1 MVGLVSEDYFSELVA
16 RSNPTPTMVSDI
28 QKLHQTIRGL
38 FDETNYETFLQG
50 SYRNDTATKKINDVD
65 IVVLRKSVVST
76 VFSTE
81 RYSTV
86 IPWQDIRGEIR
97 EILSAHRPYQG
108 RVRPDNKCFK
118 LSVGYEVDIVPAVRV
133 ASRWDNDPIAI
144 WDASTGEISTSPRTH
159 SDNCERKNQETE
171 EAFKPVVRLFKW
183 WARRNVPK
191 GGAPSFYLESL
202 LYNFSDQLFTGSYGG
217 DFVNIAKAI
226 LDNLRPSVV
235 VANTQIT
242 TPGENKPLF
251 SQTEWCDANYTTFY
265 GHLLQS
271 YQLMRRASSATSMQ
285 QAIVFWKDILG
296 PEFPSSV

>member
-1 MVGLVSEDYFSELVA
+1 MVGLVSEDYFFEFVA
-16 RSNPTPTMVSDI
+16 RTNPTPNMVSHI
-28 QKLHQTIRGL
+28 QNLHQAIRGL

-86 IPWQDIRGEIR
+86 IPWQNIRGEIQR
-97 EILSAHRPYQG
+97 ILPAHGPYQG
-108 RVRPDNKCFK
+108 HISPDDKCFR

-133 ASRWDNDPIAI
+133 ASRWENDPIAI
-144 WDASTGEISTSPRTH
+144 WNASTGEISTSPRTH
-159 SDNCERKNQETE
+159 SDNCESKNQETDE
-171 EAFKPVVRLFKW
+171 TFKPMVRLFKW

-191 GGAPSFYLESL
+191 SGAPSFYIESL
-202 LYNFSDQLFTGSYGG
+202 LYNFADHLFTGNYGS

-226 LDNLRPSVV
+226 LDKLPPN
-235 VANTQIT
+235 VAATAAQIT

-251 SQTEWCDANYTTFY
+251 GQSEWCYANYSMFY
-265 GHLLQS
+265 GNLLKS
-271 YQLMRRASSATSMQ
+271 YQSMRRASSGTSMQ
-285 QAIVFWKDILG
+285 QAIVFWKEILG
-296 PEFPSSV
+296 PEFPSGL